1 MKNVAADKKYILRK
15 MDLKSQNP
23 KFNISCK
30 IAFYMLLLKN
40 VKPLEFRGQLGHSKT
55 SQSG

>member
-1 MKNVAADKKYILRK
+1 MKNVAADKKHILRK

-23 KFNISCK
+23 KFNISCE
-30 IAFYMLLLKN
+30 IAFYMFLLKN
-40 VKPLEFRGQLGHSKT
+40 VNPLEFRGQLGHSKT

>member
-1 MKNVAADKKYILRK
+1 

>member
-30 IAFYMLLLKN
+30 IAFYMFLSKN
-40 VKPLEFRGQLGHSKT
+40 VKPLEFRDQLGHSKT